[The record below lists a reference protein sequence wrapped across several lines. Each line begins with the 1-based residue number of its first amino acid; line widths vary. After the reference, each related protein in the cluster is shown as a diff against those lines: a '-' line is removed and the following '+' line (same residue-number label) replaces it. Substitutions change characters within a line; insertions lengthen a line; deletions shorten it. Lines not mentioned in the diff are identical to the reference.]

1 LAGGADDRWLVI
13 QWDPRRPALQ
23 IAAGA
28 PEGGGPRPTGQE
40 LFVQVSSTTNQQWAD
55 DLARDLRLAGM
66 RATVLPPVP
75 PDDAFRVVIGPY
87 GTRDEAEDA
96 GRKLG
101 MPYWIFTRDQGV
113 APQ

>member
-1 LAGGADDRWLVI
+1 
-13 QWDPRRPALQ
+13 
-23 IAAGA
+23 
-28 PEGGGPRPTGQE
+28 
-40 LFVQVSSTTNQQWAD
+40 
-55 DLARDLRLAGM
+55 
-66 RATVLPPVP
+66 VP